1 MGKERYP
8 DAKELMICA
17 DGGGSNGSRNRG
29 WRAHLQELSNQ
40 AGLSITLCHF
50 PPGTSKWNKIE
61 HRMFSFISM
70 NWKGK
75 PFVSYETVIKLI
87 SSTKTRNSLTVMAI
101 EDNKE
106 YATGIRHSDEDMAKL
121 HITSH
126 ETRPKWNYTILP
138 QRIDYDVLLFGNH

>member
-29 WRAHLQELSNQ
+29 WKVHLQELVNRI
-40 AGLSITLCHF
+40 GIPVTVCHY

-75 PFVSYETVIKLI
+75 PLVSYETVIQLI
-87 SSTKTRNSLTVMAI
+87 GSTETKKGFKVAVR
-101 EDNKE
+101 EDNNK
-106 YATGIRHSDEDMAKL
+106 YPTGVKFSDGDMTKL
-121 HITSH
+121 HLKPHSLH
-126 ETRPKWNYTILP
+126 PKWNYTLLP
-138 QRIDYDVLLFGNH
+138 DSSTPDT